1 MQDTSH
7 ITTRRGFIAVAGFGG
22 TALYGLWV
30 GYGAAPGPLAIFSAA
45 HSEGTPDHAGVT
57 AHDAHEDA
65 VLTRAEFEAHVQ
77 DFVDRFGE
85 TDGSVRPRP
94 EGMMQASMRDDAHAG
109 HGAAP
114 GGGHSDHGGHGD
126 HGDHGAGADAPQ
138 AVLDAHPHDSAA
150 PIDIWLQAAQFYFKP
165 AHLRLET
172 HQPYRFRMMATD
184 VSHGA
189 SIQFGRGGR
198 MIRLRPGQLVET
210 EITFDR
216 PGDFLIYCTFYC
228 GTAHDVMQARLS
240 VTEGGAA

>member
-7 ITTRRGFIAVAGFGG
+7 ITTRRGFITVAGFGG

-30 GYGAAPGPLAIFSAA
+30 GYGAAPGPLAIFGAA
-45 HSEGTPDHAGVT
+45 HSEGTPDHAGVA

-65 VLTRAEFEAHVQ
+65 ALTRAEFEAHVQ

-85 TDGSVRPRP
+85 TDGSVRPRA
-94 EGMMQASMRDDAHAG
+94 EAVGLDAHN
-109 HGAAP
+109 
-114 GGGHSDHGGHGD
+114 DHGGHQG
-126 HGDHGAGADAPQ
+126 HGDHVGHGGRGSHDDHAADSPVHQ
-138 AVLDAHPHDSAA
+138 AAADPEHHPTGA
-150 PIDIWLQAAQFYFKP
+150 PIDIWLQAAQFYFEP

-172 HQPYRFRMMATD
+172 HRPYRFRMMATD